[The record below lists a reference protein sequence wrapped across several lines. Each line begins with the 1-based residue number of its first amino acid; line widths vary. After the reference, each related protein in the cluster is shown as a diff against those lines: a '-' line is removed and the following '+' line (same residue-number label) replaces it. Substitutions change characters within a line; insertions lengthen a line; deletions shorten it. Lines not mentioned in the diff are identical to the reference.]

1 MCFKVE
7 ERVKEEDE
15 VDTRRGKVIKFGWI
29 EGVLMRWRQTIIK
42 MDENGSIMFIGV
54 FWTSG
59 ERCCSSGWP
68 GSSASVAYGR
78 SVKDILH
85 QPINKYKSQ
94 SEPKLTNYNQGLLVI
109 TACNIIT
116 GLSALSMSA
125 ISTNGQ
131 IAAGGVYYM
140 ISRFLREY
148 STVNKC
154 NAWLQGSW
162 PSHWRIHWNHVH
174 RE

>member
-1 MCFKVE
+1 MWGNDVH
-7 ERVKEEDE
+7 
-15 VDTRRGKVIKFGWI
+15 VDFPSLCVCQRLRRGWRRRTRWTRG
-29 EGVLMRWRQTIIK
+29 EGKWSSLGGLRECSWGEQEQLSRWMRMRALCP
-42 MDENGSIMFIGV
+42 GV

-78 SVKDILH
+78 SLKDVLH

-140 ISRFLREY
+140 ISRFAR
-148 STVNKC
+148 
-154 NAWLQGSW
+154 
-162 PSHWRIHWNHVH
+162 
-174 RE
+174 